1 METKAAKI
9 RLNNQTDF
17 SFIEQFQES
26 DENGN
31 PVPAP
36 VPEDS
41 IDFEIEFFADNGV
54 RFKVSRRNGIYDHCE
69 KLDDNRL
76 CVYVPLSKCFLGSG
90 WLCQK
95 LWISLP
101 DAFWNNTARNIC
113 IPSCPGIWLW
123 NGPSD
128 DVKASAEIEAFIGTV
143 YRGKDGVTPH
153 IGENG
158 NWWIGNQDT
167 GCRAEPIH
175 FGPRELFP
183 ETGIAGTLYIDTANE
198 RAYRW
203 DEAAAVYRCVGWG
216 IDSSDEII
224 LSAQDEA

>member
-26 DENGN
+26 DDNGN

-95 LWISLP
+95 LWISSP
-101 DAFWNNTARNIC
+101 DAFWNNAARNIC
-113 IPSCPGIWLW
+113 IPSVPGF
-123 NGPSD
+123 GS
-128 DVKASAEIEAFIGTV
+128 GT
-143 YRGKDGVTPH
+143 DPAT
-153 IGENG
+153 
-158 NWWIGNQDT
+158 T
-167 GCRAEPIH
+167 
-175 FGPRELFP
+175 
-183 ETGIAGTLYIDTANE
+183 
-198 RAYRW
+198 
-203 DEAAAVYRCVGWG
+203 
-216 IDSSDEII
+216 
-224 LSAQDEA
+224 

>member
-1 METKAAKI
+1 M
-9 RLNNQTDF
+9 
-17 SFIEQFQES
+17 
-26 DENGN
+26 
-31 PVPAP
+31 
-36 VPEDS
+36 
-41 IDFEIEFFADNGV
+41 
-54 RFKVSRRNGIYDHCE
+54 SRRNGIYDHCE

-95 LWISLP
+95 LWISSP